1 MSEIRRLQELTDYLN
16 RKYFCMPPL
25 FSISECDEKNVI
37 KYNDFNII
45 SFAKDG
51 WHIEAGLGTLNS
63 DIQNIVVNYA
73 NRTSVKDWFYSEKKY
88 NIVVGLSYGDDE
100 VTAYHKTE
108 KEVWYN
114 EFDEVM
120 CLSTFVSKN
129 DLKRDEYMFTEQEI
143 TTLKLSLPEN
153 MQQIVDLGKVEVK
166 DENN

>member
-16 RKYFCMPPL
+16 RKYFCMPPT
-25 FSISECDEKNVI
+25 FSVLEQDEIRIVQH
-37 KYNDFNII
+37 DDLHVI
-45 SFAKDG
+45 SFSKDG
-51 WHIEAGLGTLNS
+51 WHIEESFGILNS
-63 DIQNIVVNYA
+63 EIQQIIVDYA
-73 NRTSVKDWFYSEKKY
+73 NRTSVKDWFCSVKKY

-153 MQQIVDLGKVEVK
+153 MAKIVDLGRVEVK